1 MKDWIR
7 KHCADDE
14 EGAACYQ
21 WLEQVVA
28 HAEIPIH
35 ARVKEKALGE
45 WGPTI
50 TVGVP
55 PKLGTFQLMQPV
67 SLTYADFWRLPEAS
81 VRAQR
86 DAARAREAVQ
96 LLSARV
102 PVIGYADIPRAQRPT
117 FGIRQA
123 QEQKAVGLLGD
134 QEAAVSNLPNS
145 FRLEAQ
151 RAPRGQ
157 GGRGA
162 RGGRGAGRGGR
173 GGRGGG
179 VPQSRQVAQA
189 NPSDAVSI
197 EELNDEWAVGTFR
210 VMYTGQGTP
219 WQLARIERRPATVDP
234 KDRVSIMWYDR
245 NIDSTTRFTRTPIK
259 AKGGHG
265 TDLVYV
271 MSFGPTVMAY
281 MNGRAQDYIDITND
295 ELARITEAV
304 QDWDEYEESEPSDA
318 SEASNE

>member
-21 WLEQVVA
+21 WLEQVEA
-28 HAEIPIH
+28 RAEIPIH

-50 TVGVP
+50 TVCVP

-67 SLTYADFWRLPEAS
+67 SLTYADFWRLPEAC

-96 LLSARV
+96 LLGARV
-102 PVIGYADIPRAQRPT
+102 PVIGYADIPRDQRPT

-151 RAPRGQ
+151 RAPRG
-157 GGRGA
+157 RG
-162 RGGRGAGRGGR
+162 RGGRGGRGGGRGGR

-179 VPQSRQVAQA
+179 VPQVAQA
-189 NPSDAVSI
+189 MSSDAVSI
-197 EELNDEWAVGTFR
+197 EELNDEWAAGTFR
-210 VMYTGQGTP
+210 VMYTGQGKP
-219 WQLARIERRPATVDP
+219 WQLARIERRPAKVDAN
-234 KDRVSIMWYDR
+234 DRVSIMWYDR

-259 AKGGHG
+259 GRGGHG

-271 MSFGPTVMAY
+271 MSFGPTVMEY
-281 MNGRAQDYIDITND
+281 TNGKAQDYIDITNA
-295 ELARITEAV
+295 ELARISEAV
-304 QDWDEYEESEPSDA
+304 QDWDEYEDPEPSDA
-318 SEASNE
+318 SESAASNE